1 MIFIASSMPIIV
13 SVLKLTERHRHV
25 SMNVL
30 HAYISL
36 SSKECSIWGRGE
48 VHTWFW
54 SENLSLDGRT
64 IFK

>member
-36 SSKECSIWGRGE
+36 SSKECSIWGEEKYIHG
-48 VHTWFW
+48 F
-54 SENLSLDGRT
+54 GQK
-64 IFK
+64 I